1 MFGLTSR
8 RRAPVAE
15 VVVLLAVAGCA
26 DNTVALAE
34 PDASAPDGASIPNS
48 PRCSVDPF
56 GRPVRSADS
65 GWVPAGTG
73 WERTFATV
81 EDGCVLHKTKI
92 LLGRWSSAEQNSVC
106 NACDVP
112 MGMRGAY
119 HGGLSWWGS
128 ALFIDRGPFL
138 KSLDCAVR
146 CRGNDFPLE
155 VVAFEMILQP
165 GEWAGYST
173 EQPTSEWS
181 GVDSQY
187 EGSWPGDRPDP
198 GPLDPQ
204 ASLQLIYP
212 RFESADQDLGPP
224 LAYASVCAEQG
235 LYDSVFRRAVTD
247 AAPQQVDPARVLRVP
262 AGTLDAPAMLL
273 ESQPTTRAACN
284 L

>member
-1 MFGLTSR
+1 MFALNSR
-8 RRAPVAE
+8 PLAAVAQL
-15 VVVLLAVAGCA
+15 VVLLAVAGCA
-26 DNTVALAE
+26 DNTVTLAE
-34 PDASAPDGASIPNS
+34 PDASAPDGASIPDS
-48 PRCSVDPF
+48 PRCSVDLF
-56 GRPVRSADS
+56 GRPVPSPDS

-81 EDGCVLHKTKI
+81 EDGC
-92 LLGRWSSAEQNSVC
+92 LLYVTNVSFGRGSSVEQNAVC

-112 MGMRGAY
+112 MGMRASF
-119 HGGLSWWGS
+119 HGGLAWWGS

-146 CRGNDFPLE
+146 CRWNDFPLE
-155 VVAFEMILQP
+155 VVDFEMILQP
-165 GEWAGYST
+165 GQWAGYAT

-181 GVDSQY
+181 GADSQY
-187 EGSWPGDRPDP
+187 EGSWPGGRPDP

-212 RFESADQDLGPP
+212 RFERADQELGPP
-224 LAYASVCAEQG
+224 IAYASVCAEQG
-235 LYDSVFRRAVTD
+235 LYDNIFRRSVTD

-262 AGTLDAPAMLL
+262 AGTLDAPALLL

-284 L
+284 R